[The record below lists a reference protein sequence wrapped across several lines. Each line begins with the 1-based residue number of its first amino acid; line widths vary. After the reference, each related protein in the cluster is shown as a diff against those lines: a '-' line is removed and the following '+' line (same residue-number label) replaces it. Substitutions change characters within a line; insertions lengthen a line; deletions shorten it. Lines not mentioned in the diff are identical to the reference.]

1 MIQFINALGVIGK
14 YKEAFLDDAVDALV
28 IPAHRILM
36 VEGIY
41 YRDVRDRFH
50 YDQVKDEDI
59 MTSHWTVIQWDGASV
74 NYMAFLRCRPQ
85 EVMMAISY
93 LNQHP
98 ERTTCYVDDHS
109 NKDMG

>member
-1 MIQFINALGVIGK
+1 MIQFINALGVTGK
-14 YKEAFLDDAVDALV
+14 YKEAYLDDAVDAIC
-28 IPAHRILM
+28 IPVHRIVM
-36 VEGIY
+36 IEGIY
-41 YRDVRDRFH
+41 HTEVRDRFR
-50 YDQVKDEDI
+50 YDKGADEDI
-59 MTSHWTVIQWDGASV
+59 INPHWTAIQWEGSSLTYTA
-74 NYMAFLRCRPQ
+74 YLRCRPQ